1 MREIY
6 LDNSATTRI
15 EKEVVREMEKFFI
28 EEYGNPSSLH
38 GKGEEARKA
47 IDEVRRKIAL
57 EIGCKTHEIIFTS
70 GATESNN
77 LALQGVIKNSGK
89 RKIIISAIE
98 HPSVSEVCDNLGKEG
113 LEVVRIGVD
122 SEGIV
127 RIDELEKEIDEK
139 TGMVSVMY
147 VNNVFGTIQ
156 DIRKIGKLCK
166 ERNVLFHTD
175 AVQGFGKLKID
186 VNSMNVDLLSA
197 SGHKIGGPKG
207 VGFLYVREGVEIK
220 PIVYG
225 GGQERGLRSG
235 TENVPGIVG
244 MGKALEIY
252 KKKDWKEVE
261 RIRNLFIEELE
272 KIGGKVN
279 GIKENRICNNVH
291 VSFKNLDAEDIIMRL
306 SSIGIY
312 VSAGSACDSKKQKE
326 DLVLK
331 AIGLSEDE
339 AGGSIR
345 ISLSDGVS
353 DGDVNYVVGKIKELL
368 EILHQ

>member
-6 LDNSATTRI
+6 LDNAATTRT
-15 EKEVVREMEKFFI
+15 ENEVVKEMEKYYL
-28 EEYGNPSSLH
+28 EDYGNPSSLH
-38 GKGEEARKA
+38 KKGEEARKA
-47 IDEVRRKIAL
+47 IDEVRREIAL
-57 EIGCKTHEIIFTS
+57 EIGCKAHEIVFTS

-77 LALQGVIKNSGK
+77 LVMQGVMKNSGK
-89 RKIIISAIE
+89 RKIIVSAIE
-98 HPSVSEVCDNLGKEG
+98 HPSVSEVCDFLGKEG
-113 LEVVRIGVD
+113 FEIVRIGVD
-122 SEGIV
+122 GKGKLN
-127 RIDELEKEIDEK
+127 IDELEKEIDEN
-139 TGMVSVMY
+139 TEMVSVMF

-166 ERNVLFHTD
+166 ERNVIFHTD

-186 VNSMNVDLLSA
+186 VNSMNVDLFSA

-225 GGQERGLRSG
+225 GGQERGIRSG
-235 TENVPGIVG
+235 TENVTGIVG

-252 KKKDWKEVE
+252 KKKDWEKVG
-261 RIRNLFIEELE
+261 RIRDLFIEELE
-272 KIGGKVN
+272 KIGGKIN
-279 GIKENRICNNVH
+279 GSNEDRIYNNIH
-291 VSFKNLDAEDIIMRL
+291 VSFKNVDAEDLIMRL

-312 VSAGSACDSKKQKE
+312 VSAGSACDSKKMKE

-339 AGGSIR
+339 ARGSIR
-345 ISLSDGVS
+345 ISLSDDINEDDVS
-353 DGDVNYVVGKIKELL
+353 YVVGEIKGLL
-368 EILHQ
+368 ETLRP